1 MTVHVFNVLANIE
14 RVPIKFLLA
23 LTALGSEAER
33 LTHSRYLSNGICSIK
48 LNGLVMGNKVHCLM
62 IVAWP

>member
-14 RVPIKFLLA
+14 RVPIKFLLQF
-23 LTALGSEAER
+23 TALGSEAER
-33 LTHSRYLSNGICSIK
+33 LTHSRYLSNGICSTK

-62 IVAWP
+62 IFAWQ